1 MAVQLAKH
9 RDRVLIISTD
19 PAHNI
24 SDAFNQKFSKVP
36 TKVDG
41 FDNLHA
47 MEIDPNLGVGD
58 IPDELLAEDSG
69 SEKLWKS
76 DPQIEQ
82 ILIYSSD
89 SLFNISKELFQE
101 FASSFPGIDEAVS
114 YSEVMRS
121 LDSFT

>member
-69 SEKLWKS
+69 SEKL
-76 DPQIEQ
+76 
-82 ILIYSSD
+82 
-89 SLFNISKELFQE
+89 
-101 FASSFPGIDEAVS
+101 
-114 YSEVMRS
+114 
-121 LDSFT
+121 